1 MEKSIVYISMR
12 DDNNIDCSYSI
23 VQKDELKV
31 IIVLKDLECAIFDY
45 NNLKNEKKF
54 KYLFLKQ
61 YYDNESAY
69 KDFFKLI
76 GKMCKK
82 QNRVNIFQ
90 IIELKIIEWYM
101 IILRMSI
108 WLVLRKKIYNDR
120 YIIFKKFVIDN
131 IDNF

>member
-1 MEKSIVYISMR
+1 MEKSIVYILMR
-12 DDNNIDCSYSI
+12 DDNSIDCSYSI

-31 IIVLKDLECAIFDY
+31 IIVLKDLECGIFDY

-54 KYLFLKQ
+54 KYLLLKQ
-61 YYDNESAY
+61 YCDNESAY

-90 IIELKIIEWYM
+90 IIELKIIE
-101 IILRMSI
+101 
-108 WLVLRKKIYNDR
+108 
-120 YIIFKKFVIDN
+120 
-131 IDNF
+131 

>member
-54 KYLFLKQ
+54 KYLLLKQ